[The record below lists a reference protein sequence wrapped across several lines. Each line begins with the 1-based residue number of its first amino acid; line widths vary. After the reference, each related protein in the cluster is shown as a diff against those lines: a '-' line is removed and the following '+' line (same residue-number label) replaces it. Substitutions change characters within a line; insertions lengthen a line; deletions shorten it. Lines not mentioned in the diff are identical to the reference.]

1 MECLAKLLTG
11 PNRIRKLD
19 LTNNLVKAMKDIAN
33 NLVWTMK
40 YLANNLAKADH
51 KRN

>member
-1 MECLAKLLTG
+1 LTG

-19 LTNNLVKAMKDIAN
+19 LTNNLVKAMKDLAN

-40 YLANNLAKADH
+40 YLANNLAKAIYDH
-51 KRN
+51 KRNKVRH